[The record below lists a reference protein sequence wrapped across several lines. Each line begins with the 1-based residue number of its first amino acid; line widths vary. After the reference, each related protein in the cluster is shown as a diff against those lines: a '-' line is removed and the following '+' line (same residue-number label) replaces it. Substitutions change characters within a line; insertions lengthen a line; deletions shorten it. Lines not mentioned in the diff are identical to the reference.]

1 VEENMPLLNHVI
13 SIILLLSSFSMFG
26 RQENPLGT
34 LRQTPKQDL
43 TLIGIRLQ
51 IYPADLRGRP
61 GEKPFQVGSKV
72 RVKVIVRNDSDQRV
86 VVRTVDPY
94 YQDRPRLFR
103 NSQLVSYRAK
113 IAELVRA
120 KDASPEFVSL
130 NHFVS
135 VNPYSSADLEELD
148 LNDWYGLLEPGSYR
162 LINRYRLDIDGPWTA
177 DSEPLLFEVV
187 SH

>member
-1 VEENMPLLNHVI
+1 MPLLNHVI
-13 SIILLLSSFSMFG
+13 SAIVLLSSFSMVA
-26 RQENPLGT
+26 RQENAFGT
-34 LRQTPKQDL
+34 LRQTPKQNL
-43 TLIGIRLQ
+43 TVIGLQ
-51 IYPADLRGRP
+51 IYPGDLLSRP
-61 GEKPFQVGSKV
+61 GEKPLHVGSKV
-72 RVKVIVRNDSDQRV
+72 RVKVIVRNDSDERIM
-86 VVRTVDPY
+86 VRTVDPY
-94 YQDRPRLFR
+94 YQDRPQLFR
-103 NSQLVSYRAK
+103 NGKLIPYRAK